1 MKNHTE
7 QRLQALRQ
15 MPIPDIWE
23 NIKDAPLPA
32 AAQAVPRKKVQRQ
45 PLLAA
50 CLLLVLLAAL
60 APLATKQLKQPGIL
74 PPQTTAE
81 KPTQAT
87 SKQQQQG
94 GSIQVL
100 ELQEKPNQEA
110 RFPAMR
116 HAADF
121 VPMSMSELAAY
132 YGTDIL
138 PTALP
143 NDLHPTDWN
152 PGMTAGIYRRASG
165 AEAGTVYDDQNSF
178 LWTDSTDASR
188 YQKSI
193 FLTVAK
199 GALPFHP
206 FADISTDT
214 LTGGKGFSA
223 QAAIIHGTQV
233 LLGHYKDENEF
244 YYAQFF
250 YKNTGFELESQNVAL
265 TDLIKAIESIL
276 A

>member
-15 MPIPDIWE
+15 MPIPDVWE

-45 PLLAA
+45 LLAA

-60 APLATKQLKQPGIL
+60 APLAAKQLKQPGIL
-74 PPQTTAE
+74 PPQATAE
-81 KPTQAT
+81 KSTQAA
-87 SKQQQQG
+87 SESQPQG
-94 GSIQVL
+94 GSIKVM
-100 ELQEKPNQEA
+100 ELQENPNREA

-143 NDLHPTDWN
+143 NDLHPTDWK

-165 AEAGTVYDDQNSF
+165 AEAGTVYDDQNNF
-178 LWTDSTDASR
+178 LWTDSKDASR

-193 FLTVAK
+193 VLTVAK

-206 FADISTDT
+206 FADISADT
-214 LTGGKGFSA
+214 LTGGKAFGEQSSV
-223 QAAIIHGTQV
+223 ILGTQV

-250 YKNTGFELESQNVAL
+250 HKNVGFELEAQNVAL
-265 TDLIKAIESIL
+265 ADFTKTIESIL
-276 A
+276 K